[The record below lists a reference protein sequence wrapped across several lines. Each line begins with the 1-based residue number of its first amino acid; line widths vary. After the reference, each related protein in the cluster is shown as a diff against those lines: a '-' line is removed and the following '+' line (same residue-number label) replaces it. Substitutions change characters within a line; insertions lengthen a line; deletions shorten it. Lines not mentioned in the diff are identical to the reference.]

1 MFSSCSVCAICRVM
15 LIALSIRD
23 FLLVERLD
31 IEPGEGFTALTGETG
46 AGKSVVLSALG
57 GAIGAKLE
65 RAMIRKGAPS
75 AVLTAEFA
83 PPPDHPVWEL
93 GRENGLDLDPDEPVL
108 FRRVIKRGGAARGWI
123 NDAPVSA
130 RLMQEIGGRL
140 IDIHGQ
146 HAGQGLLDPARHRT
160 LLDEYAGAQEEL
172 DACAVAWVGWR
183 NAREAREA
191 IEGRLSRAE
200 AERDYLEHAVSELD
214 KLDPQPG
221 EADTLAAD
229 RLMLQSHEKTALAVE
244 EAARCF
250 DKNGP
255 EQALASAA
263 RMLGRLGGTPVIAQ
277 LDAENGLKQS
287 LDVAIDAL
295 ERALIE
301 AGEAHDAVQR
311 LQSEC
316 DYAPDS
322 LERTEERLFALRAA
336 GRKYDA
342 DPDQLSAL
350 LDRMRMQ
357 LDEIEH
363 SDRALI
369 DARAA
374 EQAAQK
380 DYYQAAD
387 TLTAK
392 RREAGERLSAAVKVE
407 LAPLRLNKADFR
419 VSLAPLEETC
429 LGPQGQDA
437 ALFEIRTNKGA
448 EFGPLNKVASGGEMA
463 RLFLALQLCLVGA
476 GDVET
481 LIFDEVDVGVGGAVA
496 AAIGDRLSRLGRERQ
511 VMAIT
516 HSPQVAASAD
526 VQWRITKDDS
536 ETEFTRTRIDI
547 LNRKDRKEEIA
558 RMLAGAEITKEAR
571 AAAGK
576 LLARA

>member
-1 MFSSCSVCAICRVM
+1 M

-93 GRENGLDLDPDEPVL
+93 GRENGVDLDPDEPVL

-229 RLMLQSHEKTALAVE
+229 RLLLQSHEKTALAVE

-263 RMLGRLGGTPVIAQ
+263 RMLGRLCGTPVIAQ

-336 GRKYDA
+336 GRKFDA

-387 TLTAK
+387 ALTAK

-419 VSLAPLEETC
+419 VSLAPLDEAS

-526 VQWRITKDDS
+526 VQWRIAKDDS
-536 ETEFTRTRIDI
+536 ETEVTRTRIDI

>member
-1 MFSSCSVCAICRVM
+1 M

-123 NDAPVSA
+123 NDASVSA

-200 AERDYLEHAVSELD
+200 AERNYLEHAVSELD

-244 EAARCF
+244 EATRCF

-263 RMLGRLGGTPVIAQ
+263 RMLGRLCGTPVIAQ
-277 LDAENGLKQS
+277 LDAESGLKQS

-336 GRKYDA
+336 GRKFDS

-363 SDRALI
+363 SDQALI

-374 EQAAQK
+374 EQAAQR
-380 DYYQAAD
+380 DYHRAAD
-387 TLTAK
+387 ALTAK

-407 LAPLRLNKADFR
+407 LAPLKLNKADFR
-419 VSLAPLEETC
+419 VSLAPLEETN

-526 VQWRITKDDS
+526 VQWRIAKDDS
-536 ETEFTRTRIDI
+536 ETEVTRTRIDI

>member
-1 MFSSCSVCAICRVM
+1 M

-172 DACAVAWVGWR
+172 DACAVAWVSWR

-263 RMLGRLGGTPVIAQ
+263 RMLGRLCGTPVIAQ

-336 GRKYDA
+336 GRKFDA

-369 DARAA
+369 DAQAA

-419 VSLAPLEETC
+419 VSLAPLEETS

>member
-1 MFSSCSVCAICRVM
+1 M

-46 AGKSVVLSALG
+46 VGKSVILSALG

-263 RMLGRLGGTPVIAQ
+263 RMLGRLCGTPVIAQ

-419 VSLAPLEETC
+419 VSLAPLEETS

-536 ETEFTRTRIDI
+536 ETEVTRTRIDI

>member
-1 MFSSCSVCAICRVM
+1 M

-263 RMLGRLGGTPVIAQ
+263 RMLGRLCGTPVIAQ

-419 VSLAPLEETC
+419 VSLAPLEETS

-496 AAIGDRLSRLGRERQ
+496 AAIGERLSRLGRERQ

-526 VQWRITKDDS
+526 VQWRIAKEDS
-536 ETEFTRTRIDI
+536 ETEVTRTRIDV

>member
-1 MFSSCSVCAICRVM
+1 
-15 LIALSIRD
+15 
-23 FLLVERLD
+23 
-31 IEPGEGFTALTGETG
+31 
-46 AGKSVVLSALG
+46 
-57 GAIGAKLE
+57 
-65 RAMIRKGAPS
+65 
-75 AVLTAEFA
+75 
-83 PPPDHPVWEL
+83 
-93 GRENGLDLDPDEPVL
+93 
-108 FRRVIKRGGAARGWI
+108 
-123 NDAPVSA
+123 
-130 RLMQEIGGRL
+130 MQEIGGRL

-172 DACAVAWVGWR
+172 DTCAAAWVGWR

-229 RLMLQSHEKTALAVE
+229 RLLLQSHEKTALAVE

-263 RMLGRLGGTPVIAQ
+263 RMLGRLCGTPVIAQ

-336 GRKYDA
+336 GRKFDA

-374 EQAAQK
+374 EQAAQ
-380 DYYQAAD
+380 
-387 TLTAK
+387 
-392 RREAGERLSAAVKVE
+392 RGLS
-407 LAPLRLNKADFR
+407 P
-419 VSLAPLEETC
+419 SC
-429 LGPQGQDA
+429 G
-437 ALFEIRTNKGA
+437 IR
-448 EFGPLNKVASGGEMA
+448 
-463 RLFLALQLCLVGA
+463 
-476 GDVET
+476 
-481 LIFDEVDVGVGGAVA
+481 
-496 AAIGDRLSRLGRERQ
+496 
-511 VMAIT
+511 
-516 HSPQVAASAD
+516 
-526 VQWRITKDDS
+526 
-536 ETEFTRTRIDI
+536 
-547 LNRKDRKEEIA
+547 
-558 RMLAGAEITKEAR
+558 
-571 AAAGK
+571 
-576 LLARA
+576 

>member
-1 MFSSCSVCAICRVM
+1 M

-263 RMLGRLGGTPVIAQ
+263 RMLGRLCGTPVIAQ

-374 EQAAQK
+374 EQAAQR
-380 DYYQAAD
+380 DYHRAAD
-387 TLTAK
+387 ALTAK

-407 LAPLRLNKADFR
+407 LAPLKLNKADFR
-419 VSLAPLEETC
+419 VSLAPLEETS

-536 ETEFTRTRIDI
+536 ETEVTRTRIDI